1 MSNNTELET
10 EVVLQWIKGDKIG
23 NVEIVKNKD
32 NEWTT
37 FKSGTRIASNLINE
51 FMIPLEGEPL
61 DFNYQQPV
69 PNSVLDKTAIG
80 PHTPKETRKP
90 NIDKKSDNP
99 IKMLFNKQKKT
110 DRADLTL
117 NFYVNVP
124 TKDIF
129 DIINMSFDEDEVL
142 AELNSFISNQIDE
155 SLLKDTLK
163 TSIEDLIQNKFKV
176 NS

>member
-10 EVVLQWIKGDKIG
+10 EVALQWIKGDKIG

-61 DFNYQQPV
+61 DFNYQQPI
-69 PNSVLDKTAIG
+69 PNNTLDKNGLGSPPIS
-80 PHTPKETRKP
+80 ETGKL
-90 NIDKKSDNP
+90 NTDKKVDNP
-99 IKMLFNKQKKT
+99 IKTLFNKQKKT
-110 DRADLTL
+110 DSVSLTL
-117 NFYVNVP
+117 TFSVNVP

-129 DIINMSFDEDEVL
+129 DIISMTFDEDEVL
-142 AELNSFISNQIDE
+142 TELNSFISNQIE
-155 SLLKDTLK
+155 ENVLKDTLK